1 MQEKIKKLYDYI
13 LNSNH
18 IELTTKELYNCGFT
32 SKDLSKL
39 AKEGKVLRR
48 IKKGLYEFID
58 IYTLKSDKETVN
70 IITLNDIFISLQNQD
85 EDSAFNKLHKY
96 LIQIH
101 KEKYEFLLIKLIEI
115 SLAEKDLGYS
125 NFFFAIISIE
135 NGTFNFNI
143 DNYISYFEEELA
155 ANNISIAKLYLE
167 LILKA
172 KETLDLDIDTTS
184 LEISYKKAS
193 LDFNL
198 SSLLDS
204 ICLELQTNKGL
215 VLLNN
220 IDENLYA
227 KICESLNNY
236 PFVMITKYDREVELR
251 YFNRNNI
258 NLKAINI
265 AANTAFKEGNY
276 EQCIKLCLMI
286 LSDVFSPKFYNY
298 ELLGFAYRA
307 IGKNAEAIKYF
318 TIASKLNKNAHYD
331 YLLNSNINEP
341 KKRANPTICDFY
353 AASFNK
359 IPNIDTIL
367 QLILVEGLNID
378 ETCKQFNLSDSHTNM
393 IKLALVQEYY
403 IRGNTD
409 LAEDILAQ
417 VRRSPHKTAF
427 IIELLA
433 QFSQGQVAAYTSIQ
447 KRILEQKS

>member
-32 SKDLSKL
+32 AKDLSKL

-85 EDSAFNKLHKY
+85 KDSAFNKLHKY

-184 LEISYKKAS
+184 LEISYK
-193 LDFNL
+193 N
-198 SSLLDS
+198 
-204 ICLELQTNKGL
+204 G
-215 VLLNN
+215 VR
-220 IDENLYA
+220 ID
-227 KICESLNNY
+227 I
-236 PFVMITKYDREVELR
+236 
-251 YFNRNNI
+251 
-258 NLKAINI
+258 
-265 AANTAFKEGNY
+265 
-276 EQCIKLCLMI
+276 
-286 LSDVFSPKFYNY
+286 
-298 ELLGFAYRA
+298 
-307 IGKNAEAIKYF
+307 
-318 TIASKLNKNAHYD
+318 
-331 YLLNSNINEP
+331 
-341 KKRANPTICDFY
+341 
-353 AASFNK
+353 
-359 IPNIDTIL
+359 
-367 QLILVEGLNID
+367 
-378 ETCKQFNLSDSHTNM
+378 
-393 IKLALVQEYY
+393 
-403 IRGNTD
+403 
-409 LAEDILAQ
+409 
-417 VRRSPHKTAF
+417 
-427 IIELLA
+427 
-433 QFSQGQVAAYTSIQ
+433 
-447 KRILEQKS
+447 